1 MANALR
7 IPADLRP
14 LVLVVED
21 ELLLSD
27 IIADELEDAGYR
39 VITFLTGEEG
49 LIVLEGP
56 DPVDLLFTDI
66 RLPGKVDGWRLAE
79 AARSLR
85 PGLPIVYASGYSV
98 EQPREVPGSRF
109 LTKPY
114 RPSAVV
120 TVFEQLGVV
129 GQPE

>member
-1 MANALR
+1 MAAGSAR
-7 IPADLRP
+7 STDFRP

-21 ELLLSD
+21 EVLLSD

-39 VITFLTGEEG
+39 VITSVTGEEG
-49 LIVLEGP
+49 LTILEGP
-56 DPVDLLFTDI
+56 DPVELLFTDI

-79 AARSLR
+79 AARHLR
-85 PGLPIVYASGYSV
+85 PGLPIVYATGYTL

-114 RPSAVV
+114 RPSTVV
-120 TVFEQLGVV
+120 QVFAQLGVV
-129 GQPE
+129 GQPD

>member
-1 MANALR
+1 MVDATR
-7 IPADLRP
+7 DPADLRP

-21 ELLLSD
+21 EVLLND

-39 VITFLTGEEG
+39 VITSLTGEEG

-79 AARSLR
+79 AARTLR
-85 PGLPIVYASGYSV
+85 PGLPVVYASGYST
-98 EQPREVPGSRF
+98 EQPRDVPGSRF
-109 LTKPY
+109 LSKPY
-114 RPSAVV
+114 RPSAIVR
-120 TVFEQLGVV
+120 VFEQLGVV
-129 GQPE
+129 GQPG

>member
-1 MANALR
+1 MAGAAKRLDV
-7 IPADLRP
+7 PRP

-21 ELLLSD
+21 EVLLSD

-39 VITFLTGEEG
+39 VITSFTGEEG
-49 LIVLEGP
+49 LTILEGP

-66 RLPGKVDGWRLAE
+66 RLPGRVDGWRLAE

-85 PGLPIVYASGYSV
+85 PGLPIVYATGYST

-120 TVFEQLGVV
+120 RAFEQLGVL
-129 GQPE
+129 GQPG

>member
-1 MANALR
+1 MVGAVKQLS
-7 IPADLRP
+7 DSRP

-21 ELLLSD
+21 EVLLSD
-27 IIADELEDAGYR
+27 VIADELEDAGYR
-39 VITFLTGEEG
+39 VITSLTGEEG
-49 LIVLEGP
+49 LTVLEGP
-56 DPVDLLFTDI
+56 DPLDLLFTDI

-85 PGLPIVYASGYSV
+85 PGLPIVYATGYSI

-120 TVFEQLGVV
+120 SAFEQLGVL
-129 GQPE
+129 GQPD